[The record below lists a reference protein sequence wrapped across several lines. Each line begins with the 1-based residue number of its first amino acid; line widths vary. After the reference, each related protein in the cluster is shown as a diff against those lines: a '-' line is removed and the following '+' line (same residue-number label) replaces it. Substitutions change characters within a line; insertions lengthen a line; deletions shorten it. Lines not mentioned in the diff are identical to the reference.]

1 MWKFAIKT
9 SACYCYEITACIKLC
24 VMFDLFDGWLCTI
37 DLWLTTENHLVRCET
52 VRLSLMT
59 LLWSCLRTNCDRY
72 VIPYSTIYIQY
83 NTSHGTSYHTVQY
96 NTWYIIP
103 YSTIHHMVHHTIQYN
118 ITHGT
123 SYHTI
128 QYITCY
134 IIPYS
139 TIQQCSTIH
148 TLLVECQH
156 TKQESAHVT
165 R

>member
-1 MWKFAIKT
+1 MRD
-9 SACYCYEITACIKLC
+9 SSS
-24 VMFDLFDGWLCTI
+24 LFD
-37 DLWLTTENHLVRCET
+37 DT
-52 VRLSLMT
+52 VVILSQDQ
-59 LLWSCLRTNCDRY
+59 LRQVCHSVQYNIHTVQY
-72 VIPYSTIYIQY
+72 ITWYIIPYSTIQHMVRHTIQY
-83 NTSHGTSYHTVQY
+83 NTTHGTSYHTVQY
-96 NTWYIIP
+96 ITWYIIP
-103 YSTIHHMVHHTIQYN
+103 YSTIQHMVHHTIQYN
-118 ITHGT
+118 TSHGT

-139 TIQQCSTIH
+139 TIQQCSTIR